1 MLNQDQ
7 ILDQALEL
15 ISAVGL
21 RRFSLSELGARLGVV
36 KSALYH
42 HFPGG
47 KSQIVREVFRREEDR
62 VLGAMEEALAQ
73 ARGAKAKLSAL
84 AEAKIRLVRELGRLY
99 RLREEIADELEGFLV
114 SRRREF
120 LQRELRVIARVIQEG
135 VEQGELRPVNSEL
148 LALAL
153 QGALHNLSRAYAVG
167 DRLFPPGAVEQLIEA
182 VFNGIRSFQQEQKRC
197 GNEPS

>member
-1 MLNQDQ
+1 M
-7 ILDQALEL
+7 
-15 ISAVGL
+15 
-21 RRFSLSELGARLGVV
+21 
-36 KSALYH
+36 
-42 HFPGG
+42 
-47 KSQIVREVFRREEDR
+47 
-62 VLGAMEEALAQ
+62 
-73 ARGAKAKLSAL
+73 

>member
-62 VLGAMEEALAQ
+62 VLGAMEEALA
-73 ARGAKAKLSAL
+73 RP
-84 AEAKIRLVRELGRLY
+84 
-99 RLREEIADELEGFLV
+99 
-114 SRRREF
+114 
-120 LQRELRVIARVIQEG
+120 G
-135 VEQGELRPVNSEL
+135 VL
-148 LALAL
+148 
-153 QGALHNLSRAYAVG
+153 
-167 DRLFPPGAVEQLIEA
+167 
-182 VFNGIRSFQQEQKRC
+182 K
-197 GNEPS
+197 PS

>member
-21 RRFSLSELGARLGVV
+21 RRFSMSELGARLGVV

-47 KSQIVREVFRREEDR
+47 KSEIVREVFRREEDR

-73 ARGAKAKLSAL
+73 AQGAKAKLTAL
-84 AEAKIRLVRELGRLY
+84 AKAKIRLVRELGRLY

-120 LQRELRVIARVIQEG
+120 LQRELGVIARVIQEG
-135 VEQGELRPVNSEL
+135 VQQGELRAVNSEL

-167 DRLFPPGAVEQLIEA
+167 DRSFPPDAVEELIEA
-182 VFNGIRSFQQEQKRC
+182 VFNGIRSFQ
-197 GNEPS
+197 